1 LRLRRERH
9 RSLSGE
15 DISDLTVMRAL
26 KPVLLCLAAVTAFM
40 AAGFVQVVTAP
51 TAPMPTIVVAVW

>member
-1 LRLRRERH
+1 
-9 RSLSGE
+9 
-15 DISDLTVMRAL
+15 MRAL

-51 TAPMPTIVVAVW
+51 TAPMPTVLVAVW